1 MIAFS
6 VRSPK
11 PTAYT
16 EVDCPA
22 AFVLVVG
29 AARPDANGIKILAGP
44 VGPVEPVILGKQTA
58 CKNAVP
64 LNRF

>member
-1 MIAFS
+1 

-22 AFVLVVG
+22 AFVLVIG
-29 AARPDANGIKILAGP
+29 AARPDANGIKILAVLAGP
-44 VGPVEPVILGKQTA
+44 VAPII
-58 CKNAVP
+58 
-64 LNRF
+64 